1 MIFLSHLT
9 ICKWL
14 IFIKSTRYMSV
25 FICISS
31 IKLFKH
37 FLVVY
42 ELFMMY
48 GFLFENGD
56 KKK

>member
-9 ICKWL
+9 ICEWL

-48 GFLFENGD
+48 GFLF
-56 KKK
+56 

>member
-14 IFIKSTRYMSV
+14 IFIKSTRYMPV

-31 IKLFKH
+31 IKLAEFN
-37 FLVVY
+37 LQ
-42 ELFMMY
+42 MQQ
-48 GFLFENGD
+48 NSD
-56 KKK
+56 

>member
-42 ELFMMY
+42 ELFMMKSSK
-48 GFLFENGD
+48 LMNS
-56 KKK
+56 

>member
-14 IFIKSTRYMSV
+14 IFIKSTRYMPV
-25 FICISS
+25 FIYISS

-48 GFLFENGD
+48 GFLF
-56 KKK
+56 